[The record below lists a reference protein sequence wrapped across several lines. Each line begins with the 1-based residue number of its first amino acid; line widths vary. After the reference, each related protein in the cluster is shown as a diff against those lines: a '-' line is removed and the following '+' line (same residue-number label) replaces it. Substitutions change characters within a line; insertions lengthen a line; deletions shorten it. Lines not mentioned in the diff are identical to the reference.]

1 MGWSLRPHD
10 VITLTVVSSITDSS
24 IEPLKA
30 QLTGLD
36 QAITDQLDLI
46 AAVKS
51 NILRNDERI
60 EKMLSSITKS

>member
-1 MGWSLRPHD
+1 MYYNYRLISHLC
-10 VITLTVVSSITDSS
+10 SSITDSS

>member
-1 MGWSLRPHD
+1 M
-10 VITLTVVSSITDSS
+10 VVSSITDTS

-36 QAITDQLDLI
+36 QAIADQLDLI

-51 NILRNDERI
+51 NILRNDERV